1 MPRETLPN
9 SLRAVSR
16 DVSHARRDT
25 SAHTPHQVCAQ
36 NLPARAPRLPLSE
49 AGGAGEKNVL
59 TPLVSLNALFNT
71 CNKQISRGFI
81 RDKRRE
87 SSVIM
92 VFSKSSGCHRLE
104 PRQAHY
110 QPFPPL
116 PITSPF
122 VSSHHRISP
131 ANLSLRE
138 PGRYKKKSV
147 SI

>member
-1 MPRETLPN
+1 MCSVGT
-9 SLRAVSR
+9 
-16 DVSHARRDT
+16 H
-25 SAHTPHQVCAQ
+25 
-36 NLPARAPRLPLSE
+36 
-49 AGGAGEKNVL
+49 

-104 PRQAHY
+104 PRQEHY